1 MRLGVTIPNIE
12 LGIDPG
18 PTRALV
24 QAAEDLGFD
33 YLMNYDHV
41 VGADIGIRPDWRPFL
56 GNPPIYTLDDA
67 FHEPLVMYGYIAA
80 VTTSIELATGV
91 VVLPQRQTVLFA
103 KQAAEV
109 DVLSG
114 GRLRLGL
121 GVGWNDVEYQA
132 LNMNFHDR
140 GARSVEQIEVLRKLW
155 TEPCVT
161 FRGRWH
167 TLEGVGINPLPI
179 RRPIPVWLGGTADAV
194 LKRIV
199 RLADGW
205 YVPSYLNEEEV
216 CERRDRLYS
225 FAREQGRD
233 PASICIE
240 GIIRMWGREPEQCAE
255 SLEMWERLGASHVTF
270 TTESDSYKD
279 RLPGAQMEIV
289 AGRAD
294 FASMDARIEALRR
307 YRRAADAWS
316 TRL

>member
-18 PTRALV
+18 PVRALA
-24 QAAEDLGFD
+24 QAAEDFGFD

-41 VGADIGIRPDWRPFL
+41 VGADLGIRPDWRPFL

-91 VVLPQRQTVLFA
+91 VVLPQRQTVLLA

-114 GRLRLGL
+114 GRLRLGF
-121 GVGWNDVEYQA
+121 GVGWNDVEYRA
-132 LNMNFHDR
+132 LGMNFRDR
-140 GARSVEQIEVLRKLW
+140 GVRSAEQIAVLRKLW
-155 TEPCVT
+155 TEPSVT

-167 TLEGVGINPLPI
+167 RLEGVGINPLPV
-179 RRPIPVWLGGTADAV
+179 RRPIPVWLGGTADKV
-194 LKRIV
+194 LERIV
-199 RLADGW
+199 KLADGW
-205 YVPSYLNEEEV
+205 YVPSYLNEEAIS
-216 CERRDRLYS
+216 ERRDRL
-225 FAREQGRD
+225 FALAQHHGRD
-233 PASICIE
+233 IASIGIE
-240 GIIRMWGREPEQCAE
+240 GIVRMWGREPEQCAE
-255 SLEMWERLGASHVTF
+255 SLGMWKRLGASHVTF

-279 RLPGAQMEIV
+279 RLPGAQMETV

-294 FASMDARIEALRR
+294 FATMDARIEALRR
-307 YRRAADAWS
+307 YREAADAW
-316 TRL
+316 L